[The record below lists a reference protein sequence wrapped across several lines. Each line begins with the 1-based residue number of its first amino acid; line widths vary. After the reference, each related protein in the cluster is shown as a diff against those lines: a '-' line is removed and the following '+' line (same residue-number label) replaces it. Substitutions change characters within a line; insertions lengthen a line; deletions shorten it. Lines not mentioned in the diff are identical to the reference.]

1 MVDMSLRQRVLSF
14 VELQDGPVGADEVVA
29 SFGQEGGEPPSRQ
42 HVLWT
47 LCDCV
52 RRNELVRVS
61 RGLYA
66 IRSRQ
71 ASAPAEDDDLVDVR
85 ALEAPASDERVM
97 EAKRALAVL
106 IARKRQDLEAIR
118 DERDRYEEI
127 IRELERRLERSKP
140 QEKVL
145 EAELDRLERLNDNA
159 QEIFGAVA
167 EAIDHEREMEVVG

>member
-1 MVDMSLRQRVLSF
+1 VDTTLRQRVISF
-14 VELQDGPVGADEVVA
+14 VEKQDGPVGADEVVA
-29 SFGQEGGEPPSRQ
+29 FFGQDHGDPPARQ

-47 LCDCV
+47 LGDCA
-52 RRNELVRVS
+52 RKNELVRVS
-61 RGLYA
+61 RGLYTA
-66 IRSRQ
+66 PSRLWY
-71 ASAPAEDDDLVDVR
+71 APDGEDGLVDVR
-85 ALEAPASDERVM
+85 ALEAPVSDARVM
-97 EAKRALAVL
+97 EAKRALGLL

-145 EAELDRLERLNDNA
+145 SDELDRLERLDDNA

-167 EAIDHEREMEVVG
+167 EAIDRAECPEIVG